1 MRTLLPL
8 ALLAG
13 IAFADESSIRWH
25 FPNRFEEA
33 RARSR
38 DENRILLIKGVSFGI
53 DAEGACCAT
62 KGRW

>member
-13 IAFADESSIRWH
+13 LALADGRSIRWH
-25 FPNRFEEA
+25 FPHEFEEA

-38 DENRILLIKGVSFGI
+38 DESRILLEVPS
-53 DAEGACCAT
+53 AT
-62 KGRW
+62 SA